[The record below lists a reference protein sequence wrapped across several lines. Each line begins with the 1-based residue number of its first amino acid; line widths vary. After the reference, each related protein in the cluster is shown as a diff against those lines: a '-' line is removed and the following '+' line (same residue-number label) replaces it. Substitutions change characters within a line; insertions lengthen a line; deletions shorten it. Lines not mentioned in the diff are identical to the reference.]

1 MKQYLD
7 LVSEVLHEGTTCK
20 DRTGIGTRSLFG
32 KQLRFDLEKGFPIC
46 TTKFVPFKSVLS
58 ELLWFISGSDNIHDL
73 RALLHG
79 EQNRFND
86 NMKTIWDDNYNNQG
100 KAMGYKFGYVG
111 PIYGVQWRKFNGN
124 KTLGD
129 QLSIAIDQ
137 IKNNPNSRRIVLS
150 TWNPLELHRM
160 ILPPCHILAQF
171 KVINNKLNCMVTMR
185 SVDLFLGMPFD
196 IASYAILTN
205 IIARICKLDLGE
217 LIMSMGDTHIYLN
230 HIEQVKEMLSREP
243 KPLPLLMINNKDNI
257 EKYTMDDFELI
268 DYDYHPAIKAPM
280 AI

>member
-1 MKQYLD
+1 MQQYLE
-7 LVSEVLHEGTTCK
+7 LVSEVLHNGITVS

-32 KQLRFDLEKGFPIC
+32 KQIRFDLEKGFPIC

-58 ELLWFISGSDNIHDL
+58 ELLWFISGSDNLHDL

-86 NMKTIWDDNYNNQG
+86 DMKTIWDDNYNTQG
-100 KAMGYKFGYVG
+100 KAMGYKFGHVG
-111 PIYGVQWRKFNGN
+111 PIYGVQWRRFNNN

-129 QLSIAIDQ
+129 QLSIVIDQ
-137 IKNNPNSRRIVLS
+137 IKNNPNSRRIVLT
-150 TWNPLELHRM
+150 TWNPLELHKM

-171 KVINNKLNCMVTMR
+171 KVVNNKLNCMVTMR

-205 IIARICKLDLGE
+205 LIARICKLDLGE
-217 LIMSMGDTHIYLN
+217 LIMSTGDTHIYLN

-243 KPLPLLMINNKDNI
+243 KPLPLLMINNKYNI
-257 EKYTMDDFELI
+257 EDYTMDDFELI
-268 DYDYHPAIKAPM
+268 NYEYHPAIKAPM
-280 AI
+280 AV